1 MAMFHVDLLEIFI
14 TIGMSDNKGKFAL
27 VQLTFLSPINTL
39 LVSLIKR
46 EWHKRMYIRQAT
58 LEENSQLQQLQ
69 AKCPQGR
76 TIIVSIVNRPDFL
89 VRAKAYRFSKI
100 FIASEDNRIVGSA
113 PCAIRNG
120 MINGTLQRIGDELQ

>member
-1 MAMFHVDLLEIFI
+1 
-14 TIGMSDNKGKFAL
+14 
-27 VQLTFLSPINTL
+27 
-39 LVSLIKR
+39 
-46 EWHKRMYIRQAT
+46 MYISQAT